1 MGRESFHVVI
11 VYLNRGPLNVRKEQV
26 EGWQPSGEEKGVDLG
41 RCGTVC
47 VNG

>member
-26 EGWQPSGEEKGVDLG
+26 EGGRVAALGGRKGRRSG
-41 RCGTVC
+41 
-47 VNG
+47 